1 MTLACFMVVCF
12 TACGGDDNL
21 SADDTLSIDSTPV
34 SFAPGE
40 EGIFFLYDYTTA
52 GKFVGAH
59 KFTTKWFKEEITVNL
74 RRGRHKL
81 LWVTGVNNSTPMEYP
96 ESIDYTR
103 HGTFYYSDG
112 DSIVWYDN
120 NLPIGFGVRYCEQE
134 INVTDHIMNSQPISF
149 LRAESCVQIM
159 STDFSPLL
167 DMADGD
173 ELFGVGSIVVSPF
186 VKTMSLMGKDFK
198 VINGGTPG
206 NIFVKNIPES
216 GHSCVTAVTRL
227 LLCPKDGLQDV
238 EVQCSIFD
246 KGGNIIPTTTL
257 PKISIKRG
265 YTTHLEGPL
274 FSGSTS
280 DWKVLMYRLDR

>member
-167 DMADGD
+167 DISSDND
-173 ELFGVGSIVVSPF
+173 PFGIGTIVVSPY
-186 VKTMSLMGKDFK
+186 VKSVSLMGDNF
-198 VINGGTPG
+198 VTINGGLSG
-206 NIFVKNIPES
+206 NVFIKNVSENES
-216 GHSCVTAVTRL
+216 SCVTAVTSMM
-227 LLCPKDGLQDV
+227 LCPTDGLQNMNIM
-238 EVQCSIFD
+238 CTIFD
-246 KGGNIIPTTTL
+246 KDGNVIPTTDL